1 MKSGAGGGSLA
12 VVWGFL
18 LVFAA
23 LCLWPTNGESEYS
36 ACPGGAARD
45 PAVREPPS
53 EGLPGRGRG
62 RRLLCVYLG
71 GREGVP
77 MFVCGGLPLYVCVW
91 GGVLFCERACVYV
104 GVVRVCERGS
114 LFECV

>member
-1 MKSGAGGGSLA
+1 MKSGAGGESLA

-36 ACPGGAARD
+36 ACRGGAATD
-45 PAVREPPS
+45 PAVREPPT

-62 RRLLCVYLG
+62 RRLHL
-71 GREGVP
+71 
-77 MFVCGGLPLYVCVW
+77 CVW
-91 GGVLFCERACVYV
+91 GA
-104 GVVRVCERGS
+104 
-114 LFECV
+114 